1 MIEIKSDP
9 DILDKDRKKI
19 ISVLAKQIKDANL
32 INRVIFHSFD
42 WALLSQCKYHA
53 PGILTSYLTKTIHD
67 DDIDIQKVELSSLR
81 RQIGFVSQEPNLITG
96 TVSENIS
103 ISDPEI
109 NKSEI
114 VEAAK
119 RACAHEFI
127 MNLENGYSTKIEERG
142 GSLSGGQKQRIAI
155 ARALIT
161 KPKILI
167 LDEATSALDFI
178 TEKEVLR
185 NIYKMNE
192 NCTVIF
198 VTHRITNLVNFEKIL
213 LMSNGQIVEEGNF
226 SQLID
231 QKGLFYAMSIENK
244 FE

>member
-1 MIEIKSDP
+1 MELKSKSLIGIVGRSGSGKSTFVKLLARLFKP
-9 DILDKDRKKI
+9 NNGRILI
-19 ISVLAKQIKDANL
+19 
-32 INRVIFHSFD
+32 
-42 WALLSQCKYHA
+42 
-53 PGILTSYLTKTIHD
+53 

-96 TVSENIS
+96 TVLENIS

-114 VEAAK
+114 VDAAK

-198 VTHRITNLVNFEKIL
+198 VTHRITNLVNVEKIL

-226 SQLID
+226 SQLIN
-231 QKGLFYAMSIENK
+231 QRGLFYAMSIENK

>member
-1 MIEIKSDP
+1 MVIDKFSNG
-9 DILDKDRKKI
+9 LDTEVG
-19 ISVLAKQIKDANL
+19 STLKQ
-32 INRVIFHSFD
+32 
-42 WALLSQCKYHA
+42 
-53 PGILTSYLTKTIHD
+53 
-67 DDIDIQKVELSSLR
+67 LSS
-81 RQIGFVSQEPNLITG
+81 
-96 TVSENIS
+96 
-103 ISDPEI
+103 
-109 NKSEI
+109 
-114 VEAAK
+114 
-119 RACAHEFI
+119 
-127 MNLENGYSTKIEERG
+127 
-142 GSLSGGQKQRIAI
+142 GQKQRIAI

-198 VTHRITNLVNFEKIL
+198 VTQRIRNLVNVEKIL

-226 SQLID
+226 SKLIN
-231 QKGLFYAMSIENK
+231 QRGLFYAMSIENK